1 MDRDNTM
8 AAAIVSALVIFL
20 LGGVTALVVTRTG
33 PLADWQ
39 VTYLNQL
46 GGGVIAAFSTVVGY
60 WVGSSRGSAWKDR
73 TIADLTLQLGRPPG
87 APQP

>member
-1 MDRDNTM
+1 MDRENTL
-8 AAAIVSALVIFL
+8 AAAIVSVAVVLL
-20 LGGVTALVVTRTG
+20 LGIVTALVVARST

-73 TIADLTLQLGRPPG
+73 TIADLTSQIRDQR
-87 APQP
+87 QP

>member
-1 MDRDNTM
+1 MDRDNTF
-8 AAAIVSALVIFL
+8 ASAIVSALVILL
-20 LGGVTALVVTRTG
+20 LGAVTALVVTRSA

-60 WVGSSRGSAWKDR
+60 WVGSSRGSQSKDR
-73 TIADLTLQLGRPPG
+73 TIAELTSHISAR
-87 APQP
+87 APQ